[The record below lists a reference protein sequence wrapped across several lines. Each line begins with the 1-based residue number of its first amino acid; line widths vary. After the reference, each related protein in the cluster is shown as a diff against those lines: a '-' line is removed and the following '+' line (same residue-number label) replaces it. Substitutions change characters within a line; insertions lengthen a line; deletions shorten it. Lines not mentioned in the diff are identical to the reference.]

1 MDLLCLESH
10 QICHFILTLVCFTGW
25 RSVTIFLNSI
35 KMAPKICINLSK
47 NLDVNLWS
55 PLLDLPGQKVFQR
68 RACLGEVLA
77 LRKEKEGR
85 YTAQRRQRIP
95 RLARSCQPTLGRL
108 VNICHTPS
116 FAPHGDSTAELS
128 IEPFTDTLLQTVPSE
143 GRCCQEGK
151 SLLS

>member
-68 RACLGEVLA
+68 RAGESPCTQ
-77 LRKEKEGR
+77 KGKGR
-85 YTAQRRQRIP
+85 PLHSATASKNSLVSEELPAHFRQI
-95 RLARSCQPTLGRL
+95 SQ
-108 VNICHTPS
+108 H
-116 FAPHGDSTAELS
+116 LS
-128 IEPFTDTLLQTVPSE
+128 HPFFCSSWRQHS
-143 GRCCQEGK
+143 
-151 SLLS
+151 